1 MRSHFGV
8 GANERSWPWEQ
19 FNTLVEAIDQLPTPS
34 VTTAK
39 MAFSSREKM
48 IPGNSSTD
56 YSDFS

>member
-1 MRSHFGV
+1 MRSYFGV
-8 GANERSWPWEQ
+8 GANKRSWPWEQ

-34 VTTAK
+34 VTAK